1 MRQYNK
7 PKCFTYVLNHEQ
19 MASHMIRILLL
30 LVLKST
36 DNPGTRSVGLKT
48 IRHPS
53 KSYGLTLTISKQLQ
67 DRSSTRKEI
76 FIKFF

>member
-53 KSYGLTLTISKQLQ
+53 KSYGLTLTTPNNYKIEVVQGKKSL
-67 DRSSTRKEI
+67 
-76 FIKFF
+76 